1 MAHSAKKTFGTLL
14 IVGLALCLL
23 WPAPP
28 AAAQEQAPVKIGV
41 LDLQGVMENS
51 IQGKKFQAEMEKL
64 TTEKQQDISSREKMI
79 QGIQRELEAGAN
91 ILSDQA
97 KREKQDEAERLI
109 IELRRY
115 RDDAERELESRY
127 RRMLADVEEKI
138 LPIISAFGEENNYT
152 LIMARMQSGLVYADR
167 STDVTPM
174 IVSLFDQSVAAADGA
189 GPVAP

>member
-1 MAHSAKKTFGTLL
+1 MVHSAKKAFGPSL
-14 IVGLALCLL
+14 IIGLAFCLL
-23 WPAPP
+23 WSISPL
-28 AAAQEQAPVKIGV
+28 AAQEQTPMKIGV
-41 LDLQGVMENS
+41 LDLQGVMEHS
-51 IQGKKFQAEMEKL
+51 AQGKRFQAEMEKL
-64 TTEKQQDISSREKMI
+64 TAEKQQEITSRERKI
-79 QGIQRELEAGAN
+79 QDLQREMEAGASV
-91 ILSDQA
+91 LSDQA

-138 LPIISAFGEENNYT
+138 LPIITAFGKENNYT
-152 LIMARMQSGLVYADR
+152 LILARMQSGLVYADK

-174 IVSLFDQSVAAADGA
+174 IVSLFDQAVAAADGD